1 MLRGG
6 FRCETGD
13 NPFALGCN
21 FVHMDILPTHVH
33 LLDTDEPQGDEG
45 GVDVHVIAST
55 DFLVMG
61 SNDASESLEHPR
73 VFPHLRLGACPAVS
87 QAFEDADLG
96 FAKCRD
102 DICLPRGGSGGSG
115 VSAVHRLLLV

>member
-1 MLRGG
+1 M
-6 FRCETGD
+6 
-13 NPFALGCN
+13 N
-21 FVHMDILPTHVH
+21 VLPAHIH
-33 LLDTDEPQGDEG
+33 FLDTDESEGDEG
-45 GVDVHVIAST
+45 WIDVHVVAST
-55 DFLVMG
+55 NFLVVG
-61 SNDASESLEHPR
+61 SNNTCESLKHSR
-73 VFPHLRLGACPAVS
+73 VLPHLRLGACPAVS